1 MLPAG
6 PFGTPEEQTTGQF
19 PDSVHQGQVGLFVTP
34 TAVGQYS
41 IPPPGMPRGK
51 VIQTQGLTTTKTLAW
66 RQGSEQGEVE
76 RPMHKESGESLG
88 CQGHVSFPAP
98 KWDVDL
104 P

>member
-41 IPPPGMPRGK
+41 IPPPGDARW
-51 VIQTQGLTTTKTLAW
+51 QGDPDTRLDYDEDSCPEA
-66 RQGSEQGEVE
+66 R
-76 RPMHKESGESLG
+76 
-88 CQGHVSFPAP
+88 A
-98 KWDVDL
+98 
-104 P
+104 